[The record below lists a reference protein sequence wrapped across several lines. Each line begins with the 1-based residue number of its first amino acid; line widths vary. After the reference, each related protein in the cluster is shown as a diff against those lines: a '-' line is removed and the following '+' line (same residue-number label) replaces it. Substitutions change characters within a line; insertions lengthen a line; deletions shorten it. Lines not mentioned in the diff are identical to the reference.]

1 MAQAGEFLP
10 GVGFLWAF
18 EIARLQVLSHRGRK
32 SRRGELFDAALI
44 AEIGEG
50 GFRVDAADSREFA
63 TVHRKDAG
71 SGVAAMTFF
80 RQPKEWSIL
89 LNAVADDTLTGEQ
102 EQRFVELLRSEA
114 DFRGEYVR
122 FCQLLT
128 QLQWKD

>member
-1 MAQAGEFLP
+1 
-10 GVGFLWAF
+10 
-18 EIARLQVLSHRGRK
+18 
-32 SRRGELFDAALI
+32 
-44 AEIGEG
+44 
-50 GFRVDAADSREFA
+50 
-63 TVHRKDAG
+63 
-71 SGVAAMTFF
+71 MTSFQ
-80 RQPKEWSIL
+80 QPEEWSIL